1 MSRDTEKNGGTSLPR
16 RRFVRAVAGG
26 AAFVGSGLA
35 GALPG
40 RAANPDNL
48 PPNEP
53 EWAKYLGPGVD
64 AAPYG
69 MPVEYESHVVRRW
82 VPWLTASS
90 ESSVNFTPLQDLHGF
105 VTPNGLCF
113 ERHHGGRAEIDPADH
128 RLIIHGLVEKP
139 LMFTVDDLKRMPSES
154 RFYFCECAAN
164 SGMEW
169 RSAQLNGVQYTHGM
183 VHCAQYTGVSLRT
196 LLEYVGL
203 KPNAKWVL
211 AEGADAAAMTR
222 SIPIEKA
229 LDDCMVAYGQNG
241 EALRAEQ
248 GYPIRLVVPGF
259 EANMWVKWLRRLEIG
274 DEPWYTREETSKY
287 TDLMPDGK
295 ARLFTWVMETKSVVT
310 FPCPEKPLNG
320 PGYYTIRGLAWSGYG
335 RIKRVDVSLDG
346 GRNWQT
352 AKLVEPVLPKC
363 LTRFELPWRWNG
375 EGALV
380 VSRAIDETGYIQPTM
395 YELQQVRGVESI
407 YHNNGQQVW
416 EVKPSGE
423 VENVR
428 LKYAS

>member
-1 MSRDTEKNGGTSLPR
+1 MSKDRKIDLRPKLPR
-16 RRFVRAVAGG
+16 RGFVRGMAGG
-26 AAFVGSGLA
+26 AALAGTGLLGSG
-35 GALPG
+35 PS
-40 RAANPDNL
+40 RAANPENL

-53 EWAKYLGPGVD
+53 EWATYLGPGVD
-64 AAPYG
+64 ATPYG
-69 MPVEYESHVVRRW
+69 MPIEYEAHVVRRW

-90 ESSVNFTPLQDLHGF
+90 ESSVNFSPLQDLHGF

-128 RLIIHGLVEKP
+128 RLIVHGLVEKP

-196 LLEYVGL
+196 LLDYVGL
-203 KPNAKWVL
+203 KPNARWVL

-229 LDDCMVAYGQNG
+229 LDDCMIAYGQNG

-259 EANMWVKWLRRLEIG
+259 EANMWIKWLRRLEIG
-274 DEPWYTREETSKY
+274 DQPWYTREETSKY

-295 ARLFTWVMETKSVVT
+295 ARIFTWVMEAKSVVT

-335 RIKRVDVSLDG
+335 RIRRVDVSVDG
-346 GRNWQT
+346 GRNWRT
-352 AKLVEPVLPKC
+352 AKLVDPVLPKC

-375 EGALV
+375 EQALV
-380 VSRAIDETGYIQPTM
+380 VSRAIDETGYVQPTIH
-395 YELQQVRGVESI
+395 ELQRARGVESI

-428 LKYAS
+428 LKYA